1 MDANATTPLLPE
13 VVEAMRPYWMERFG
27 NASSIHLDGQQA
39 RAAVDRARATLAEF
53 FNCHDAE
60 VVFNSGGTEG
70 DNTAIFGLLRPGDHF
85 ITTSIEHSAVLQAA
99 TRVAERGVE
108 TTFVAPGAS
117 GLIDPAAI
125 ESALRPETRLI
136 SVMLANNE
144 TGVLQP
150 VEEIGKI
157 AKAAGVFFHIDAV
170 QGAGKV
176 SLDVRRFGC
185 HLCSVSAHK
194 MHGPKGVG
202 AMFVR
207 RGTPIES
214 LLVGGSHER
223 RRRAGT
229 ENVPGIVGL
238 AKAAELAM
246 HSLEDG
252 TMERLAVLRDRLE
265 AGILELPGT
274 GVNGALSIG
283 CHPERVQRVEGPAS
297 SSAPEGRHENS
308 PGQAQRS
315 PGKDANIDL
324 APRRGAANAFV
335 HQEPFNS
342 AHRVSRASNPANL
355 LTRDHREAV
364 ANPLN
369 DLPGLSHSGERI
381 GNIVSPI
388 DHVHGESD
396 NPIPRVANTT
406 NIWFDHLEGEALVIA
421 LDLKGV
427 AVSGGSACH
436 SGATE
441 PSHVLL
447 AMGLD
452 KTRARASLR
461 FSLLK
466 TATDADVDY
475 ALKVIPEAVAHLR
488 AISPV
493 AAGTAG

>member
-13 VVEAMRPYWMERFG
+13 VVEAMHPYWIEHFG
-27 NASSIHLDGQQA
+27 NASSIHMEGQRA
-39 RAAVDRARATLAEF
+39 RTAIDRARETMAGF

-70 DNTAIFGLLRPGDHF
+70 DNTALFGLLRPGDHL

-99 TRVAERGVE
+99 HRLAERGAEV
-108 TTFVAPGAS
+108 TFVDPLPS
-117 GLIDPAAI
+117 GLIDPEAVRN
-125 ESALRPETRLI
+125 ALRPNTRLI

-150 VEEIGKI
+150 VQEIGKI
-157 AKAAGVFFHIDAV
+157 AAEAGAFFHIDAV

-176 SLDVRRFGC
+176 PFDMRQFGC
-185 HLCSVSAHK
+185 HLLSISAHK

-207 RGTPIES
+207 RGTPVES

-229 ENVPGIVGL
+229 ENVAGIVGL

-246 HSLEDG
+246 QSLEDG
-252 TMERLAVLRDRLE
+252 TMDRVAALRDRLE
-265 AGILELPGT
+265 REILKMPGT
-274 GVNGALSIG
+274 GLNGAG
-283 CHPERVQRVEGPAS
+283 EDGMPV
-297 SSAPEGRHENS
+297 
-308 PGQAQRS
+308 
-315 PGKDANIDL
+315 
-324 APRRGAANAFV
+324 PRA
-335 HQEPFNS
+335 
-342 AHRVSRASNPANL
+342 
-355 LTRDHREAV
+355 
-364 ANPLN
+364 
-369 DLPGLSHSGERI
+369 
-381 GNIVSPI
+381 
-388 DHVHGESD
+388 
-396 NPIPRVANTT
+396 ANTT
-406 NIWFDHLEGEALVIA
+406 NIWFDQLEGEALVIA

-447 AMGLD
+447 AMGLN
-452 KTRARASLR
+452 KNRARASLR

-466 TATDADVDY
+466 TATEADVDHV
-475 ALKVIPEAVAHLR
+475 LRVVPEAVEHLR

-493 AAGTAG
+493 AAGTLG

>member
-1 MDANATTPLLPE
+1 MKRVYMDANATTPLLPE
-13 VVEAMRPYWMERFG
+13 VMEAMRPYWMEHFG

-39 RAAVDRARATLAEF
+39 HAAVDRSRATLAEF

-85 ITTSIEHSAVLQAA
+85 VTTSIEHSAVLRAA
-99 TRVAERGVE
+99 DLMAQRGVE
-108 TTFVAPGAS
+108 VTFVAPRPS
-117 GLIDPAAI
+117 GLIDPADI
-125 ESALRPETRLI
+125 QRALRPETRLV

-157 AKAAGVFFHIDAV
+157 AKGAGVFFHIDAV

-176 SLDVRRFGC
+176 PLDVRRFGC

-202 AMFVR
+202 ATFVR
-207 RGTPIES
+207 RGTPVES

-238 AKAAELAM
+238 AKAVELAVR
-246 HSLEDG
+246 SLADG
-252 TMERLAVLRDRLE
+252 TFDRLAALRDRLE
-265 AGILELPGT
+265 VGILELSGT
-274 GVNGALSIG
+274 GVNGG
-283 CHPERVQRVEGPAS
+283 WDGDRPV
-297 SSAPEGRHENS
+297 
-308 PGQAQRS
+308 
-315 PGKDANIDL
+315 
-324 APRRGAANAFV
+324 
-335 HQEPFNS
+335 
-342 AHRVSRASNPANL
+342 
-355 LTRDHREAV
+355 
-364 ANPLN
+364 
-369 DLPGLSHSGERI
+369 
-381 GNIVSPI
+381 
-388 DHVHGESD
+388 
-396 NPIPRVANTT
+396 PRVANTT

-436 SGATE
+436 SRATE
-441 PSHVLL
+441 PSHVLI

-466 TATDADVDY
+466 TATEADVDY
-475 ALKVIPEAVAHLR
+475 VLKVVPEAVEHLR

-493 AAGTAG
+493 AAGTLG

>member
-1 MDANATTPLLPE
+1 MTRVYMDANATTPLLPE
-13 VVEAMRPYWMERFG
+13 VMEAMRPYWMEHFG
-27 NASSIHLDGQQA
+27 NASSIHLDGQ
-39 RAAVDRARATLAEF
+39 RAHTAVDRARATLAEF
-53 FNCHDAE
+53 FNCHEAE

-70 DNTAIFGLLRPGDHF
+70 DNTAIFGLLHPGDHF
-85 ITTSIEHSAVLQAA
+85 ITTSIEHSAILQAA
-99 TRVAERGVE
+99 NRMALHGVE
-108 TTFVAPGAS
+108 TTFVAPRPS
-117 GLIDPAAI
+117 GLIDPTDILRAI
-125 ESALRPETRLI
+125 RPETRLI

-150 VEEIGKI
+150 VEQIGKI
-157 AKAAGVFFHIDAV
+157 AADTGVFFHIDAV

-176 SLDVRRFGC
+176 KFDVRRFGC
-185 HLCSVSAHK
+185 HLLSISAHK
-194 MHGPKGVG
+194 MHGPKGIG
-202 AMFVR
+202 ALFVR
-207 RGTPIES
+207 RGTPVES

-252 TMERLAVLRDRLE
+252 TIDRLAKLRDRLE

-274 GVNGALSIG
+274 GVNGAWDG
-283 CHPERVQRVEGPAS
+283 DKPV
-297 SSAPEGRHENS
+297 
-308 PGQAQRS
+308 
-315 PGKDANIDL
+315 
-324 APRRGAANAFV
+324 
-335 HQEPFNS
+335 
-342 AHRVSRASNPANL
+342 
-355 LTRDHREAV
+355 
-364 ANPLN
+364 
-369 DLPGLSHSGERI
+369 
-381 GNIVSPI
+381 
-388 DHVHGESD
+388 
-396 NPIPRVANTT
+396 PRVANTT
-406 NIWFDHLEGEALVIA
+406 NIWFDQLEGEALVIA

-441 PSHVLL
+441 PSHVLM

-452 KTRARASLR
+452 KNRARASLR

-466 TATDADVDY
+466 TASEADVDY
-475 ALKVIPEAVAHLR
+475 VLKVVPEAVEHLR

>member
-13 VVEAMRPYWMERFG
+13 VVEAMRPYWIERFG

-39 RAAVDRARATLAEF
+39 HSAVDRARATLAEF

-85 ITTSIEHSAVLQAA
+85 VTSSIEHSAILAA
-99 TRVAERGVE
+99 AERMAQFGVAV
-108 TTFVAPGAS
+108 TFVAPTAS
-117 GLIDPAAI
+117 GLIDPATI
-125 ESALRPETRLI
+125 ECALRPETRLI

-144 TGVLQP
+144 TGILQP
-150 VEEIGKI
+150 VQEIGKI
-157 AKAAGVFFHIDAV
+157 AKAAGAFFHIDAV

-176 SLDVRRFGC
+176 PLDVRRIGC
-185 HLCSVSAHK
+185 DLLSISAHK

-202 AMFVR
+202 ALFVR
-207 RGTPIES
+207 RGTPLDP

-252 TMERLAVLRDRLE
+252 TLVHLAALRDRLE

-274 GVNGALSIG
+274 GVNGAQMLG
-283 CHPERVQRVEGPAS
+283 APGP
-297 SSAPEGRHENS
+297 GS
-308 PGQAQRS
+308 PRTGLRPWGGDPDFGTWES
-315 PGKDANIDL
+315 T
-324 APRRGAANAFV
+324 
-335 HQEPFNS
+335 
-342 AHRVSRASNPANL
+342 NP
-355 LTRDHREAV
+355 V
-364 ANPLN
+364 
-369 DLPGLSHSGERI
+369 
-381 GNIVSPI
+381 
-388 DHVHGESD
+388 
-396 NPIPRVANTT
+396 PRVANTT
-406 NIWFDHLEGEALVIA
+406 NIWFDSLEGEALVIA

-441 PSHVLL
+441 PSHVLM
-447 AMGLD
+447 AMGLG
-452 KTRARASLR
+452 KPRARSSLR
-461 FSLLK
+461 YSLLK
-466 TATDADVDY
+466 TATEADVDY
-475 ALKVIPEAVAHLR
+475 ALKVVPEAVAHLR